1 MIMAKHL
8 KSVMLKFLIFMEYK
22 MPYII
27 GIIFVI
33 LVVSGLV
40 MALKE
45 QAETEKLMN
54 IPYRV
59 VKNGVGKYLL
69 QKYKKIKHDYTTD
82 DPRDAGYH
90 YEWVTVDTYDD
101 VEDAKIQYRI
111 RAAEAKYLKEKEE
124 QSKKSEEEIKKQKE
138 LENTLVEVIKVED

>member
-1 MIMAKHL
+1 
-8 KSVMLKFLIFMEYK
+8 MENK

-27 GIIFVI
+27 GIIFVV

-45 QAETEKLMN
+45 QAEHEKLMN

-69 QKYKKIKHDYTTD
+69 QKYKKINHNYSTD
-82 DPRDAGYH
+82 DPRDVGYH

-101 VEDAKIQYRI
+101 LQDAKIQYRI
-111 RAAEAKYLKEKEE
+111 RAAEAKHLKEKEE
-124 QSKKSEEEIKKQKE
+124 QSKKSEEELKKQKE
-138 LENTLVEVIKVED
+138 LENTIVEVIKVED

>member
-1 MIMAKHL
+1 
-8 KSVMLKFLIFMEYK
+8 MLKFLIFMEYK

-27 GIIFVI
+27 GIIFLI

-90 YEWVTVDTYDD
+90 YEWVTIDTYDD
-101 VEDAKIQYRI
+101 VED
-111 RAAEAKYLKEKEE
+111 
-124 QSKKSEEEIKKQKE
+124 
-138 LENTLVEVIKVED
+138 VIPIFPHPNVLLQVHRHVYPFLRGYQDMPPPC

>member
-1 MIMAKHL
+1 
-8 KSVMLKFLIFMEYK
+8 

-33 LVVSGLV
+33 VVVSGLIV
-40 MALKE
+40 ALKE
-45 QAETEKLMN
+45 QADAEKALN

-59 VKNGVGKYLL
+59 VKNGLGKYQL

-82 DPRDAGYH
+82 DPSDLGYH

-101 VEDAKIQYRI
+101 LQDAKIQYRI
-111 RAAEAKYLKEKEE
+111 RLAEAKHEKEKEE
-124 QSKKSEEEIKKQKE
+124 QKNKSIEELKKQKE
-138 LENTLVEVIKVED
+138 LENKIVEVIKMED